1 MQPMTDATGRS
12 FLSYRRTRINEA
24 RLLIEAQHE
33 VGIPTWQDLTELEE
47 GHTEEQ
53 LRSAL
58 ADPATANAVVWLTP
72 DVETSTVITR
82 VELPAIVAR
91 MEVKD
96 RFFMIPVAA
105 GGLDRTAVTNIAG
118 SFLGRHDLA
127 QWNVQ
132 KVSGNP
138 FAEDE
143 AERVAARVLSHRV
156 AAVTAQLGAGDPFCI
171 VLNTRKRPTFQ
182 TGMGLSMDWTHCF
195 SGREVIDA
203 TIWEKRL
210 LPALETVA
218 GACEERVPGRRF
230 TAEGLCS
237 LPTAVALGSAFLATR
252 RLPIAWRQVSPK
264 RPPELWSLDV
274 PPAASGFSMEVRSGQ
289 TSADDMAVLVSV
301 ASDVE
306 PAFGASRASLPQF
319 RGFVCLTKTGA
330 HPHDLASSA
339 EASDVV
345 RLVLEGLRQAR
356 TKLQPRGTVH
366 LFLAVPAGLAMM
378 IGQVL
383 NTFGPIQ
390 TYEHMPTDAVGLF
403 KPATLLRP

>member
-1 MQPMTDATGRS
+1 MHSMTDATGRS
-12 FLSYRRTRINEA
+12 FLSYRRTRVGEA
-24 RLLIEAQHE
+24 RLLIKAQHE
-33 VGIPTWQDLTELEE
+33 VGIPTWQDLMDLDE
-47 GHTEEQ
+47 GHTEEL
-53 LRSAL
+53 LRTVL
-58 ADPATANAVVWLTP
+58 ADRSTANAIAWLTP

-91 MEVKD
+91 VEAKD
-96 RFFMIPVAA
+96 GFFMVPVAA
-105 GGLDRTAVTNIAG
+105 GGLDRTTVTNLAG
-118 SFLGRHDLA
+118 TFLGRHDLA

-132 KVSGNP
+132 RVSGNP
-138 FAEDE
+138 IEEDE
-143 AERVAARVLSHRV
+143 AKGIAARVLRHRV

-171 VLNTRKRPTFQ
+171 VVNTRKRPAFQ
-182 TGMGLSMDWTHCF
+182 LGKGLSLDWTHCF
-195 SGREVIDA
+195 SGREANAA
-203 TIWEKRL
+203 TMWEDRL

-218 GACEERVPGRRF
+218 RACEERAPERRF
-230 TAEGLCS
+230 EAEGLCS
-237 LPTAVALGSAFLATR
+237 LPTAVALGCAFLATR

-274 PPAASGFSMEVRSGQ
+274 PFETSGFSMEVRSGQ

-306 PAFGASRASLPQF
+306 PAFGASRAGLPQF
-319 RGFVCLTKTGA
+319 HGFVSVTKAGP
-330 HPHDLASSA
+330 HPHDIASPG

-345 RLVLEGLRQAR
+345 RLVLQGLRQAR
-356 TKLQPRGTVH
+356 ASLQPRGTVH

-390 TYEHMPTDAVGLF
+390 TYEHIPTDAVGLY
-403 KPATLLRP
+403 KAAALLRP